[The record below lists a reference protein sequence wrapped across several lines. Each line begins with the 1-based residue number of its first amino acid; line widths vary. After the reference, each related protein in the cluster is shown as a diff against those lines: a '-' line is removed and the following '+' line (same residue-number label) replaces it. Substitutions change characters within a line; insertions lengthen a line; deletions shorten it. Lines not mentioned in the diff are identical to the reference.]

1 MIPFFDP
8 TNNPAKLRLASVP
21 EAAGEARSFV
31 RSVLREHPRL
41 DDAVLSV
48 SELVTN
54 VVRHGPPDGGLE
66 VLIARHDSAFRVSVH
81 QETGSFRIDRS
92 PREGAGGLGL
102 KIVEKVAD
110 AWGVDN
116 STGVWFEIRD

>member
-1 MIPFFDP
+1 MIPFLDP
-8 TNNPAKLRLASVP
+8 TNIPAKLRLAAVP

-54 VVRHGPPDGGLE
+54 VVRHGPPDGGVE
-66 VLIARHDSAFRVSVH
+66 VLIARQEAAFRVSVH
-81 QETGSFRIDRS
+81 QKTGTFRIDRS
-92 PREGAGGLGL
+92 PREGVGGLGL
-102 KIVEKVAD
+102 MILEKIAD
-110 AWGVDN
+110 AWGLDN
-116 STGVWFEIRD
+116 ASGVWFEIRD

>member
-1 MIPFFDP
+1 MIPFLDP
-8 TNNPAKLRLASVP
+8 TNQPAKLRLAAVP
-21 EAAGEARSFV
+21 EAAGAARSFV

-54 VVRHGPPDGGLE
+54 VVRHGPTDGGLE
-66 VLIARHDSAFRVSVH
+66 VLIARQESAFRVSVH
-81 QETGSFRIDRS
+81 QQTGSFRIDQS
-92 PREGAGGLGL
+92 PREGTGGLGL
-102 KIVEKVAD
+102 MIVEKVAD

>member
-1 MIPFFDP
+1 MTLFPDP
-8 TNNPAKLRLASVP
+8 TDNPAKLRLAAVP
-21 EAAGEARSFV
+21 EAASVARSFV

-54 VVRHGPPDGGLE
+54 VVRHAPAEEGIE
-66 VLIARHDSAFRVSVH
+66 VLIARQEAAFRVSVH
-81 QETGSFRIDRS
+81 QKTGSFRIDRS
-92 PREGAGGLGL
+92 PREGVGGLGL
-102 KIVEKVAD
+102 MIVEKVSD

-116 STGVWFEIRD
+116 QTGVWFEIRD

>member
-1 MIPFFDP
+1 MIPFLDP
-8 TNNPAKLRLASVP
+8 TNNPAKLRLAAVP
-21 EAAGEARSFV
+21 EAAGAARSFV

-54 VVRHGPPDGGLE
+54 VVRHGPPGGGLE
-66 VLIARHDSAFRVSVH
+66 VLIARQDAAFRVSVL
-81 QETGSFRIDRS
+81 QQTGSFRIDRS
-92 PREGAGGLGL
+92 PRGAGGLGL
-102 KIVEKVAD
+102 MIVEKVAD